1 MAIPKYDRHGNL
13 KNTSNPEY
21 EGYMVDLIAEISK
34 IVGFKY
40 SLVRERENKYGHR
53 TPQHGWDGIIGAVL
67 DKVRY
72 TGGLRPR
79 QRKRTAFKTET
90 LIAPSFVSTPDSF
103 LWRQL
108 PTITTRSFLL
118 FLAGSLFSKF

>member
-40 SLVRERENKYGHR
+40 SLVKEPENKYGHR

-67 DKVRY
+67 DKVRCVSY
-72 TGGLRPR
+72 NLRS
-79 QRKRTAFKTET
+79 Q
-90 LIAPSFVSTPDSF
+90 D
-103 LWRQL
+103 
-108 PTITTRSFLL
+108 LL
-118 FLAGSLFSKF
+118 HLELL

>member
-40 SLVRERENKYGHR
+40 SLVREPENKYGHR
-53 TPQHGWDGIIGAVL
+53 TPLHGWDGIIGAVL
-67 DKVRY
+67 DKVRHMSENY
-72 TGGLRPR
+72 FRI
-79 QRKRTAFKTET
+79 QDFIT
-90 LIAPSFVSTPDSF
+90 LGVM
-103 LWRQL
+103 
-108 PTITTRSFLL
+108 
-118 FLAGSLFSKF
+118 